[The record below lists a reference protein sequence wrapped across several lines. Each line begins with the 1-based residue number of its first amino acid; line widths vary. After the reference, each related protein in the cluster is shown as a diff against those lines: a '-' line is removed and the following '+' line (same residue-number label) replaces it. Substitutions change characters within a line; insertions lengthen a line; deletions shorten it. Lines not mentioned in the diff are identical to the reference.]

1 MYKYFVKRNLLKSF
15 KAINEGN
22 YDFITKQFK
31 DQGVVHWFSG
41 ENHPLAGTRTSKK
54 SIIFWYERLH
64 RLMPD
69 LNFVINKIAISG
81 TPRKTIAMLEWTDT
95 LTDPSGKMYSNE

>member
-31 DQGVVHWFSG
+31 DHDVVHWFSG
-41 ENHPLAGTRTSKK
+41 KNHPLAGKRTKK
-54 SIIFWYERLH
+54 NQLFY
-64 RLMPD
+64 
-69 LNFVINKIAISG
+69 
-81 TPRKTIAMLEWTDT
+81 
-95 LTDPSGKMYSNE
+95 GKKDFID